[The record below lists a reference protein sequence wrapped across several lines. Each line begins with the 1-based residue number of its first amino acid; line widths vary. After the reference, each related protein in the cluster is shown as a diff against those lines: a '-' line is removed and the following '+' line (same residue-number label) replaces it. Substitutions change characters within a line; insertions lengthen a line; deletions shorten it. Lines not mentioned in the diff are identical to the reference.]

1 MTHGDG
7 GSLMLNALGE
17 EDSSGHLV
25 VLALVSCVCV
35 CVGGSAECGCVA
47 VRVRGEGAGGGQLA
61 GSRRGGSG
69 YPAWPSHP
77 QLARG
82 GRGGLRPFPL
92 LFAFLWQAAGLGL
105 KGMALVWNG
114 VYFS

>member
-1 MTHGDG
+1 MCWP
-7 GSLMLNALGE
+7 GSHA
-17 EDSSGHLV
+17 
-25 VLALVSCVCV
+25 CVCADGA
-35 CVGGSAECGCVA
+35 GGGAAEGGCVA
-47 VRVRGEGAGGGQLA
+47 GGVRGEGAGGGQLA

-69 YPAWPSHP
+69 YPARPSHP

-82 GRGGLRPFPL
+82 GRGGLGPFPP